1 MLTCARRRGTARW
14 AAGRRTNP
22 NPNPNPDPDPNPSPN
37 FNPSPNQVGSWT
49 APFAMAQINTR
60 VVYAAVAPARTPRL
74 AAGPR
79 QAHCSRLS
87 LGLDRRRSVGLLAEA
102 APAAAARLYSA
113 DFTYSERATAP
124 DEARATKMAR
134 DSNPTPT
141 PTPTPT
147 PNPNPNQTWL
157 EAWEQVAHHGRARLG
172 DIARYSEI

>member
-1 MLTCARRRGTARW
+1 MSDSANDVVVVLSTAGEYLGTILTLTLTLTLT
-14 AAGRRTNP
+14 RTRTRTLTLTLALTL
-22 NPNPNPDPDPNPSPN
+22 
-37 FNPSPNQVGSWT
+37 NQVGSWT

-79 QAHCSRLS
+79 QAHCSHLS

-113 DFTYSERATAP
+113 DFAYSERAMAP

-134 DSNPTPT
+134 ASN
-141 PTPTPT
+141 
-147 PNPNPNQTWL
+147 PNPNPNLDPNPTPNP
-157 EAWEQVAHHGRARLG
+157 
-172 DIARYSEI
+172 